1 MNEQE
6 RRDLIDLVDQD
17 QIHIEKFLQYHNLAM
32 KYNEFELLYSAGS
45 IDSIESNLKS
55 ILQCK
60 KEFTNLWE
68 LDEMEPHI
76 VWCSF
81 TLQDTKISKVE
92 LNRIMKILSNK
103 ITSREGLQL
112 PTTNLG
118 NSNDTPTTCPHFQ
131 SINIVPKQN
140 EFDIILIG
148 AICLCS

>member
-6 RRDLIDLVDQD
+6 RRDLVELVEIDKQ
-17 QIHIEKFLQYHNLAM
+17 HIIQFLRHHNLVV
-32 KYNEFELLYSAGS
+32 KHNIVELLYSVGS

-55 ILQCK
+55 ILEYK
-60 KEFTNLWE
+60 KKFNNLWE
-68 LDEMEPHI
+68 LEEWEPHI
-76 VWCSF
+76 VWFSF
-81 TLQDTKISKVE
+81 TLQDTKKSNVE
-92 LNRIMKILSNK
+92 LNGIMKILLNK
-103 ITSREGLQL
+103 ITTREGLQL